1 VKKDLPTPASLAAD
15 RIERLTD
22 DADANALAEAATA
35 AILDGGGF
43 GWLKPPKI
51 SVLEQYFRGVP
62 LVPERELIIGR
73 MDGVIYGAAI
83 LVLPSRNN
91 EAQLFAA
98 SIVQNFVA
106 PYARGHGLS
115 RLILQKTEERARGHN
130 CHVLNLDVR
139 DTQTA
144 AIALYEKA
152 GFIRWGTHPAYA
164 RVRGATVQGHYYY
177 KRLKE

>member
-1 VKKDLPTPASLAAD
+1 VKKDLPTPATLTAE
-15 RIERLTD
+15 RIERFTD
-22 DADANALAEAATA
+22 DDVNAIAEAATA

-51 SVLEQYFRGVP
+51 SALEQYFRGVP
-62 LVPERELIIGR
+62 LVPEREIIAGR
-73 MDGVIYGAAI
+73 MDGVIYGAVI
-83 LVLPSRNN
+83 LVNN

-115 RLILQKTEERARGHN
+115 RLLLEKAEERARAMN
-130 CHVLNLDVR
+130 YQILNLDVR
-139 DTQTA
+139 ETQTA
-144 AIALYEKA
+144 AISMYEKA

-177 KRLKE
+177 KRLNK

>member
-1 VKKDLPTPASLAAD
+1 M
-15 RIERLTD
+15 
-22 DADANALAEAATA
+22 
-35 AILDGGGF
+35 
-43 GWLKPPKI
+43 
-51 SVLEQYFRGVP
+51 
-62 LVPERELIIGR
+62 PEREIIVGR
-73 MDGVIYGAAI
+73 MDGVIYGAVI

-115 RLILQKTEERARGHN
+115 RLLLEKAEERARAMN
-130 CHVLNLDVR
+130 YQILNLDVR
-139 DTQTA
+139 ETQTA
-144 AIALYEKA
+144 AIAMYEKA

-177 KRLKE
+177 KRLNK